1 MGRAARD
8 IRAAQKVKPLPL
20 KKEDA
25 MYTIKRYANGRFYDT
40 EEKNFITREQ
50 IAQMIKS
57 GKKFSIVNTKTGKDI
72 TEEIVSQIKAKQS
85 KTGKKSRK
93 SAAKKSKTKDDA
105 GSFLIQFFRKSGDT
119 LFDYGKKYV
128 SMWQGLFTM
137 SREELDK
144 LINRLVKDQKITE
157 VEGKKLK
164 QEIQRYSDN
173 IQNWLTSQID
183 TRVNDMLN
191 RMNLASREQIQELT
205 KKIESLNKKLAQLEK
220 TRKSSATSKASSK
233 TSTRKSSSKAKKS

>member
-1 MGRAARD
+1 
-8 IRAAQKVKPLPL
+8 
-20 KKEDA
+20 

-40 EEKNFITREQ
+40 EEKNFITRDH
-50 IAQMIKS
+50 IAEMIKS
-57 GKKFSIVNTKTGKDI
+57 GKKFSIINTKTGKDI
-72 TEEIVSQIKAKQS
+72 TDEIVSQIKSKQS
-85 KTGKKSRK
+85 QAKKKTRQSKSK
-93 SAAKKSKTKDDA
+93 SAKSKEDPS
-105 GSFLIQFFRKSGDT
+105 SFLIQFFRKSGDT

-164 QEIQRYSDN
+164 SEIQRYSEN
-173 IQNWLTSQID
+173 IQSWLTSQID
-183 TRVNDMLN
+183 ARVNDMLN

-205 KKIESLNKKLAQLEK
+205 EKIESLNKKLAQLEK
-220 TRKSSATSKASSK
+220 TRQASKSKAS
-233 TSTRKSSSKAKKS
+233 TRKTAGKASAKAKKSS

>member
-1 MGRAARD
+1 
-8 IRAAQKVKPLPL
+8 
-20 KKEDA
+20 

-40 EEKNFITREQ
+40 EEKNFITRDR
-50 IAQMIKS
+50 IAEMIKS
-57 GKKFSIVNTKTGKDI
+57 GKKFSIINTKTGKDI
-72 TEEIVSQIKAKQS
+72 TDEIVSQIKSKQS
-85 KTGKKSRK
+85 QTSKKTRQS
-93 SAAKKSKTKDDA
+93 KSKSSKAKEDP

-144 LINRLVKDQKITE
+144 LINRLIKDQKITE

-164 QEIQRYSDN
+164 SEIQRYSEN
-173 IQNWLTSQID
+173 IQDWLTSQID

-205 KKIESLNKKLAQLEK
+205 EKIESLNKKLAQLEK
-220 TRKSSATSKASSK
+220 TRQASKSKASTKK
-233 TSTRKSSSKAKKS
+233 TAGKASAKAKKSS

>member
-1 MGRAARD
+1 
-8 IRAAQKVKPLPL
+8 
-20 KKEDA
+20 

-40 EEKNFITREQ
+40 EEKNFITRDR
-50 IAQMIKS
+50 IAEMIKS
-57 GKKFSIVNTKTGKDI
+57 GKKFTIINTKTGKDI
-72 TEEIVSQIKAKQS
+72 TDEIVSQIKSKQS
-85 KTGKKSRK
+85 QAGKKTRQS
-93 SAAKKSKTKDDA
+93 KSKSSKAKEDP

-164 QEIQRYSDN
+164 SEIQRYSDN
-173 IQNWLTSQID
+173 IQDWLTSQID

-205 KKIESLNKKLAQLEK
+205 EKIESLNKKLAQVEK
-220 TRKSSATSKASSK
+220 SRQQQSKSKASTKK
-233 TSTRKSSSKAKKS
+233 TSGSKASAKSKKSS

>member
-1 MGRAARD
+1 
-8 IRAAQKVKPLPL
+8 
-20 KKEDA
+20 

-40 EEKNFITREQ
+40 EEKNFITRER
-50 IAQMIKS
+50 IAEMIKS
-57 GKKFSIVNTKTGKDI
+57 GKKFTIVDTKTGKDI
-72 TEEIVSQIKAKQS
+72 TDEIVSQIKSKQS
-85 KTGKKSRK
+85 KAGSKTRQS
-93 SAAKKSKTKDDA
+93 KSKSSKAKEDP

-164 QEIQRYSDN
+164 SEIQRYSDN
-173 IQNWLTSQID
+173 VQNWLTEQID

-205 KKIESLNKKLAQLEK
+205 EKIESLNKKLAQLEK
-220 TRKSSATSKASSK
+220 TRRTSKSKASTSKAAGTASAK
-233 TSTRKSSSKAKKS
+233 NKKSS

>member
-1 MGRAARD
+1 
-8 IRAAQKVKPLPL
+8 
-20 KKEDA
+20 

-40 EEKNFITREQ
+40 EEKNFITRDR
-50 IAQMIKS
+50 IAEMIKS
-57 GKKFSIVNTKTGKDI
+57 GKKFTIINTKTGKDI
-72 TEEIVSQIKAKQS
+72 TDEIVSQIKSKQS
-85 KTGKKSRK
+85 QAGKKTRQS
-93 SAAKKSKTKDDA
+93 KSKSSKAKEDP

-164 QEIQRYSDN
+164 SEIQRYSDN
-173 IQNWLTSQID
+173 VQDWLTTQID

-205 KKIESLNKKLAQLEK
+205 EKIESLNKKLAQVEK
-220 TRKSSATSKASSK
+220 SRQQQSKSKASPKK
-233 TSTRKSSSKAKKS
+233 TSGSKASAKSKKSS

>member
-1 MGRAARD
+1 
-8 IRAAQKVKPLPL
+8 
-20 KKEDA
+20 

-40 EEKNFITREQ
+40 EEKNFITRDR
-50 IAQMIKS
+50 IAEMIKS
-57 GKKFSIVNTKTGKDI
+57 GKKFTIINTKTGKDI
-72 TEEIVSQIKAKQS
+72 TDEIVSQIKSKQS
-85 KTGKKSRK
+85 QAGKKTRQS
-93 SAAKKSKTKDDA
+93 KSKSSKAKEDP

-164 QEIQRYSDN
+164 SEIQRYSDN
-173 IQNWLTSQID
+173 IQDWLTTQID

-205 KKIESLNKKLAQLEK
+205 EKIESLNKKLAQVEK
-220 TRKSSATSKASSK
+220 TRQQQSKSKASTKKTAGSK
-233 TSTRKSSSKAKKS
+233 ASAKSKKSS

>member
-1 MGRAARD
+1 
-8 IRAAQKVKPLPL
+8 
-20 KKEDA
+20 

-40 EEKNFITREQ
+40 EEKNFITRDH
-50 IAQMIKS
+50 IAEMIKS
-57 GKKFSIVNTKTGKDI
+57 GKKFSIINTKTGKDI
-72 TEEIVSQIKAKQS
+72 TDEIVSQIKSKQS
-85 KTGKKSRK
+85 QAKKKTRQSKSK
-93 SAAKKSKTKDDA
+93 SAKSKEDPS
-105 GSFLIQFFRKSGDT
+105 SFLIQFFRKSGDT

-164 QEIQRYSDN
+164 SEIQRYSDN
-173 IQNWLTSQID
+173 IQSWLTSQID

-205 KKIESLNKKLAQLEK
+205 EKIESLNKKLAQLEK
-220 TRKSSATSKASSK
+220 TRQASKSKASTKK
-233 TSTRKSSSKAKKS
+233 TAGKASAKAKKSS

>member
-1 MGRAARD
+1 
-8 IRAAQKVKPLPL
+8 
-20 KKEDA
+20 

-40 EEKNFITREQ
+40 EEKNFITRER
-50 IAQMIKS
+50 IAEMIKS
-57 GKKFSIVNTKTGKDI
+57 GKKFSIINTKTGKDI
-72 TEEIVSQIKAKQS
+72 TDEIVSQIKSKQGQANKKTRQS
-85 KTGKKSRK
+85 KSKSSK
-93 SAAKKSKTKDDA
+93 AKEDP
-105 GSFLIQFFRKSGDT
+105 GSYLIQFFRKSGDT

-164 QEIQRYSDN
+164 SEIQRYSDN
-173 IQNWLTSQID
+173 VQNWLNTQID

-205 KKIESLNKKLAQLEK
+205 EKIESLNKKLAQVEK
-220 TRKSSATSKASSK
+220 TRQQQSKSKASTKKTAGSK
-233 TSTRKSSSKAKKS
+233 ASAKTKKSS

>member
-1 MGRAARD
+1 M
-8 IRAAQKVKPLPL
+8 
-20 KKEDA
+20 
-25 MYTIKRYANGRFYDT
+25 MYIIKRYANGRFYDT
-40 EEKNFITREQ
+40 EEKNFITRDR
-50 IAQMIKS
+50 IAEMIKS
-57 GKKFSIVNTKTGKDI
+57 GKKFSIINTKTGKDI
-72 TEEIVSQIKAKQS
+72 TDEIVTQIKSKQS
-85 KTGKKSRK
+85 QANKKTRQS
-93 SAAKKSKTKDDA
+93 KSKSSKAKEDP

-144 LINRLVKDQKITE
+144 LINRLIKDQKITE

-164 QEIQRYSDN
+164 SEIQRYSEN
-173 IQNWLTSQID
+173 IQDWLTSQID

-205 KKIESLNKKLAQLEK
+205 EKIESLNKKLAQLEK
-220 TRKSSATSKASSK
+220 TRQASKSKASTKK
-233 TSTRKSSSKAKKS
+233 TAGKASAKAKKSS